1 MNAKTTNLTEWAD
14 DSWGNAWVEVTIGR
28 DDRFI
33 VSIIGYCGED
43 GTTGTDEAWNTR
55 VNTDE
60 CLPQIVRAAK
70 AEADRLDGDFA

>member
-1 MNAKTTNLTEWAD
+1 MNFKTTNLTDYDD

-33 VSIIGYCGED
+33 VSIVGYPCDD
-43 GTTGTDEAWNTR
+43 GTSDEAWNTR

-60 CLPQIVRAAK
+60 CLPQIVRQAK
-70 AEADRLDGDFA
+70 VEADRLDGDFA